1 MSSLDRRPKKWFY
14 DILSRINFKVFY
26 AVGYP
31 LNNYFLN
38 IREIMRWALKS
49 SKYHLYFSL
58 IFLCLKSE
66 LFLKWRRFTCSWSNE
81 KHQNTNFFLA
91 PIFNLFLK
99 SRKNFEEEEPRKNF
113 NNREKSLKLFWN
125 LKISGWPYVI
135 FCFQ

>member
-38 IREIMRWALKS
+38 IREIMRSALKS
-49 SKYHLYFSL
+49 SKYHLYFRL

-113 NNREKSLKLFWN
+113 NNREKFLKLFWN
-125 LKISGWPYVI
+125 IKISGSPYVI